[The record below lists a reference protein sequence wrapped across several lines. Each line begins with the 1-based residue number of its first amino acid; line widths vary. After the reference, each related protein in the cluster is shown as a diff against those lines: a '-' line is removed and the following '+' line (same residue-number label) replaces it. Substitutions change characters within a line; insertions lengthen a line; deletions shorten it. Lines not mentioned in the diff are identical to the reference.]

1 MKKLKEKPILN
12 WIFSCIWFR
21 IFYYLRVWIFVIT
34 IPTCCEG
41 DPVLEMDWIIIWIA
55 MLHFVSLAMTEC
67 GNQSSRTKCGDP
79 LAVRLD
85 GFVYHS
91 QWRFKGDSLP
101 LYLRLSPDRLWL
113 VITGKICVLFFS
125 SFSIHG
131 YRKYQS
137 PSS

>member
-55 MLHFVSLAMTEC
+55 TLHFVSLAMTEC

-79 LAVRLD
+79 LAIRLD
-85 GFVYHS
+85 CFVSHS
-91 QWRFKGDSLP
+91 QWRFKGDSFL

-113 VITGKICVLFFS
+113 VMNGKIGVFILFLFLN
-125 SFSIHG
+125 
-131 YRKYQS
+131 
-137 PSS
+137 PWL